1 MVKDRSYITNALIAI
16 IFSFFAS
23 SCQANI
29 NVKALQRKPS
39 QQEKARPNIT
49 YGELIAHPKS
59 EYLMF
64 PVIGV
69 YSDNDQ
75 PANNWLFSSSSE
87 TEKRI
92 HNIVFYDKKEGKSYL
107 LLRNKAWIL
116 SYDLIERNAPG
127 RATKRFWLYRIINK
141 DTNGDQ
147 QLTTEDAIIGYI
159 SDLSGRNLKQIT
171 PNNSQMKNWK
181 VIESMGSIFIQ
192 ILKNTNNDK
201 KITEKD
207 TSNYIRI
214 NLDNLETITEVFTPD
229 TEEEIKSI
237 LHK

>member
-1 MVKDRSYITNALIAI
+1 MVKGISYLTNALIAI
-16 IFSFFAS
+16 IFSCFAS

-29 NVKALQRKPS
+29 NLKTLQRKPN
-39 QQEKARPNIT
+39 QQEKAIPNIT
-49 YGELIAHPKS
+49 YGELLAHPKS

-69 YSDNDQ
+69 YSENKQ
-75 PANNWLFSSSSE
+75 LASNWFSSHSSE
-87 TEKRI
+87 TKNKI
-92 HNIVFYDKKEGKSYL
+92 HNIVFYDKKEGTSYL

-127 RATKRFWLYRIINK
+127 RGSKRFWLYRIINK

-192 ILKNTNNDK
+192 IIKNTNNDK
-201 KITEKD
+201 KITEED

-214 NLDNLETITEVFTPD
+214 NLDNIETVTEVFTPD

-237 LHK
+237 LNK